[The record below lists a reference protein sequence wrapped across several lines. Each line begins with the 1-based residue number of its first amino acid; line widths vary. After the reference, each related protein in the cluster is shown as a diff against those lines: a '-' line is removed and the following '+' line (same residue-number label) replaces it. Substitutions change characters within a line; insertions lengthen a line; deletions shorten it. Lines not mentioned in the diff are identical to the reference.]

1 MGPGLRE
8 DFMNLTSKARE
19 VKAKINEWDHIKLK
33 SVCTAEET
41 TNRTKRHPAKWE
53 KVFANNGSD
62 KRLISKIYQEL
73 IQLNNKQTIQ
83 LKNRQKT

>member
-1 MGPGLRE
+1 MGLYQTKSFG
-8 DFMNLTSKARE
+8 T
-19 VKAKINEWDHIKLK
+19 AKVTTNKTKWQPNEWEKIF
-33 SVCTAEET
+33 
-41 TNRTKRHPAKWE
+41 AK
-53 KVFANNGSD
+53 NGSD